1 MNLLK
6 GFREITHLC
15 MVDFLN
21 LAFRLGVVFAIF
33 SFLWGI
39 LNMILNLIRG
49 QKPQSIW
56 EEYGL
61 KIVQYILLVNVVFL
75 FSVQKNDSIVILPNE
90 LVTVILI
97 LLLYFSGKLQKQKRR
112 SGIIESMGSNM
123 PRFDSNFNLRAE
135 IIVISISILFFIAL
149 IFYPEIAV
157 NPIANWFYSSI
168 LDIEALPIL
177 GFAFKII
184 GFFVL
189 MSMLL
194 KIVNGFA
201 YLFSGAPLITINS
214 HVGNSNG
221 NGNGSDQNQ
230 DNFDDYEE
238 MK

>member
-1 MNLLK
+1 MIIDK
-6 GFREITHLC
+6 RFREITHLC

-49 QKPQSIW
+49 QKPQSVW

-90 LVTVILI
+90 LLTVILI
-97 LLLYFSGKLQKQKRR
+97 LVLYFSGKLQKQKRR
-112 SGIIESMGSNM
+112 SGIIENMGTNM
-123 PRFDSNFNLRAE
+123 PRFDSNFNLRVE
-135 IIVISISILFFIAL
+135 IIVISISILFFVSL

-157 NPIANWFYSSI
+157 NPIANWFHKSI
-168 LDIEALPIL
+168 LEIEALPIL
-177 GFAFKII
+177 GFVFKII

-189 MSMLL
+189 MGMLL

-201 YLFSGAPLITINS
+201 YLFSGAPLITVNS
-214 HVGNSNG
+214 RVA
-221 NGNGSDQNQ
+221 NGNGSDQNE
-230 DNFDDYEE
+230 DNFDDFEE